1 MFVRKADI
9 PADIRAKFEELG
21 RDPYEASMT
30 MSLVFEV

>member
-21 RDPYEASMT
+21 RPYEVSMT